1 MEILLDFSQ
10 RGLICWFRM
19 LLLPKS
25 GTYVCS
31 SISLFQH
38 DSHLWAS
45 LLKGGE
51 IFCMDFWK
59 CKSCRNV
66 KKQLARFE
74 DSCSTETKKDDIE
87 KVNEVKCCLMR
98 CWKAAGNPLPDF
110 LEAEAWPLGMEEDGA
125 KVAGPSNSFVLFEC
139 SSTKAVNWILK
150 AVSFFSRK
158 FSPYTNGCQQP
169 VAFTGT
175 PTL

>member
-1 MEILLDFSQ
+1 MCVLRSASSSTIPTFELLSSKVGKSSAWISESTSLAEMW
-10 RGLICWFRM
+10 RGNWLGLR
-19 LLLPKS
+19 
-25 GTYVCS
+25 T
-31 SISLFQH
+31 Q
-38 DSHLWAS
+38 
-45 LLKGGE
+45 
-51 IFCMDFWK
+51 
-59 CKSCRNV
+59 
-66 KKQLARFE
+66 
-74 DSCSTETKKDDIE
+74 CSTETKKDDIE

-175 PTL
+175 PTLQNLRHTSWGCLFTCRGRSYLRK